1 VTAPTEQRSTRQRR
15 PVVVLRPI
23 PRRSPIHDLWAGTK
37 FIALLSFSVLLA
49 VLPGWVPIGLVALV
63 LGAAV
68 WAAHVP
74 RGALPSVP
82 RWMWFVL
89 VIGNLTAVFSGR
101 SPTIDVGTVHVG
113 IGGLLE
119 VLRFTALSFV
129 LLGLAALMSWTT
141 NVAEVPSAIA
151 ALGRPLRRWRV
162 PVDEWAVALG
172 LALRAFPMLLNEFRM
187 LYAARRLR
195 PRTQSVTWWRRP
207 HQWAAAA
214 VDVFAAALTVA
225 LRRAD
230 EMGDAITA
238 RGGTGQISS
247 ATTHLRPLDWVALAI
262 VSVTCAAALLS
273 ELTLVSTT

>member
-1 VTAPTEQRSTRQRR
+1 MTAPAEQESSRHRR
-15 PVVVLRPI
+15 PVVLLRPT
-23 PRRSPIHDLWAGTK
+23 PGRSTIHNLWAGTK

-49 VLPGWVPIGLVALV
+49 VLPGWIPIGLVAVV
-63 LGAAV
+63 LGVTV
-68 WAAHVP
+68 WAAHIP

-89 VIGNLTAVFSGR
+89 VLGNLTAVFSGR
-101 SPTIDVGTVHVG
+101 SPIIVVGSVHVG

-119 VLRFTALSFV
+119 VLRFTALSVV

-141 NVAEVPSAIA
+141 NVAEVSPAVA
-151 ALGRPLRRWRV
+151 ALGHPLRRWHV
-162 PVDEWAVALG
+162 PVDEWAAALG
-172 LALRAFPMLLNEFRM
+172 LALRAFPMLLEEFRM

-195 PRTQSVTWWRRP
+195 PREQSPTWRRRP
-207 HQWAAAA
+207 RQWAAEAI
-214 VDVFAAALTVA
+214 DVFAAALTVA

-238 RGGTGQISS
+238 RGGTGQISAAS
-247 ATTHLRPLDWVALAI
+247 TQLTRPDWVALGI
-262 VSVTCAAALLS
+262 VAMTCAAAVLS